1 MFEFTIDND
10 LLRINL
16 VDPFG
21 DGQSNIVYLDR
32 FDKERWVALAYPDI
46 LVTQTT
52 TKESTYEA
60 VKAALDSINIVLE
73 EMYGKGA
80 SVPENGLALVQ
91 WIISN
96 DIEIV
101 NNKVHI
107 KS

>member
-1 MFEFTIDND
+1 MFEFTIDSD

-16 VDPFG
+16 IDPFG
-21 DGQSNIVYLDR
+21 NGQSNIVYLDK
-32 FDKERWVALAYPDI
+32 FDKEKWVALAYPDI
-46 LVTQTT
+46 LVTQTN
-52 TKESTYEA
+52 TKESTYAA
-60 VKAALDSINIVLE
+60 VKAALDDINAVLE

-80 SVPENGLALVQ
+80 AVPENGLALVQ

-101 NNKVHI
+101 DNKVHI